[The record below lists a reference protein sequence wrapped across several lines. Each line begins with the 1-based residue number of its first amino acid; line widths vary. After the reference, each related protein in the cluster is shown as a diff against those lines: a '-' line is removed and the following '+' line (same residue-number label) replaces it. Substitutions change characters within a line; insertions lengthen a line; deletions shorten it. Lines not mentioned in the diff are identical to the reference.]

1 MKKTSLI
8 LLLPALLIPGSA
20 YSQNYTVDA
29 GHTAVT
35 SKVMRFGVIPVFGRF
50 NDVSGAISYNP
61 NSLENTSAIIT
72 IKTGSY
78 VANNVDGEEAAM
90 SDAFLNVAAHPEMIF
105 EVTKLV
111 EKGEGLMATGSLTL
125 HGTTKEV
132 SMPVSITGPLMDL
145 PTRKQSIGI
154 VGSLTINRLDYG
166 VGEEMKLPTG
176 FEIIGNDVVIEF
188 YVLAL
193 AD

>member
-8 LLLPALLIPGSA
+8 LLLLALLIPDLA
-20 YSQNYTVDA
+20 YSQSYTVDA
-29 GHTAVT
+29 GHTAIT
-35 SKVMRFGVIPVFGRF
+35 SKVMRFGVIPVLGRF
-50 NDVSGAISYNP
+50 NDVTGSITYDS
-61 NSLENTSAIIT
+61 NSPENTSATIT

-111 EKGEGLMATGSLTL
+111 EKGEELMATGTLTL

-132 SMPVSITGPLMDL
+132 SMPVSITGPMMDL

-166 VGEEMKLPTG
+166 VGQEMKLPTG
-176 FEIIGNDVVIEF
+176 LEVIGNDVVIEF